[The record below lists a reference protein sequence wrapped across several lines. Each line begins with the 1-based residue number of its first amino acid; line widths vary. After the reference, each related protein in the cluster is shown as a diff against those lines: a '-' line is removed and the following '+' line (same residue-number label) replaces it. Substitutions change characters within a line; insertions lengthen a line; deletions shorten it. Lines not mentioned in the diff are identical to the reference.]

1 LNYIKFYL
9 FFQKKKNFFKQDLIK
24 ECRLY
29 LSFIKLFDS
38 IANKYSNQ
46 LISTVIN
53 DMTYYESNPLNII
66 ELLNASL
73 FDDFNLDLLILNEKP
88 EDYVKVSLDLIEP
101 VENLETPIRYT
112 PGLICSIRIKAI
124 LNHFTRFDNLFIQ
137 VKI

>member
-1 LNYIKFYL
+1 MNYIKFYL

-66 ELLNASL
+66 ELL
-73 FDDFNLDLLILNEKP
+73 
-88 EDYVKVSLDLIEP
+88 V
-101 VENLETPIRYT
+101 
-112 PGLICSIRIKAI
+112 GIKATI
-124 LNHFTRFDNLFIQ
+124 KHIKLAEPKNPINTFFLE
-137 VKI
+137 K